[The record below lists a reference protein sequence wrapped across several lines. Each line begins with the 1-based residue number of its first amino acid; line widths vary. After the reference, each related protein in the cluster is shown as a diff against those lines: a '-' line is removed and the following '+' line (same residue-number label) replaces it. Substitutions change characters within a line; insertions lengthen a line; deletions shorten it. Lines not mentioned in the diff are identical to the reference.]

1 MRENDPILDAVFG
14 RTSLVTEVF
23 QPMRV
28 LLVASEATPFA
39 KTGGLAD
46 VAGALPGGLAR
57 LGCDVTLVIPAY
69 REVFSKGLV
78 IEPTEMTFDVPIGTR
93 RLTARV
99 LRGRLPGSQATVF
112 LVANDDCF
120 DRPTLYGGAED
131 YPDNAERFIF
141 FSRAALEIGG
151 RQDRPFDIIHCHD
164 WQTGL
169 VPAYQKLLYQSSA
182 AVQHARTVMTIHN
195 MAYQGLFWHWDM
207 LLTGLDWKYF
217 NWQQMEFWGQLN
229 LLKTGIVFADWL
241 TTVSPTYARE
251 IQYAPGGCGLEGVLA
266 SRSDVLTGIVNGIDT
281 VAWDPRTDRHIPRP
295 YSEQD
300 FADGK
305 YAARVALAVRLGH
318 AAPDP
323 RPLVAF
329 VGRLVDQ
336 KGIDLVVDL
345 LGRLAGSGRA
355 RFVVLGTGHN
365 HVEESLRRVA
375 AAFPGTID
383 LVIGF
388 DEGLAHLVQAAAD
401 IMLVPSRYEP
411 CGLTQLYALRYG
423 AIPLVRA
430 TGGLVDTVVDT
441 TPDTLQNGTANGF
454 VFKSY
459 DSHSLEQAVWRAL
472 DAHANGDLWSGLVRR
487 AMLQDWSWNTSAH
500 EYLRVYDQSR
510 VRS

>member
-1 MRENDPILDAVFG
+1 ME
-14 RTSLVTEVF
+14 
-23 QPMRV
+23 
-28 LLVASEATPFA
+28 
-39 KTGGLAD
+39 LA
-46 VAGALPGGLAR
+46 AR
-57 LGCDVTLVIPAY
+57 Q
-69 REVFSKGLV
+69 E
-78 IEPTEMTFDVPIGTR
+78 
-93 RLTARV
+93 
-99 LRGRLPGSQATVF
+99 
-112 LVANDDCF
+112 
-120 DRPTLYGGAED
+120 RPY
-131 YPDNAERFIF
+131 
-141 FSRAALEIGG
+141 
-151 RQDRPFDIIHCHD
+151 DIIHCHD

-169 VPAYQKLLYQSSA
+169 VPAYQKLLYSSAA

-251 IQYAPGGCGLEGVLA
+251 IQQAPGGCGLEGVLA
-266 SRSDVLTGIVNGIDT
+266 TRNDALTGIVNGIDT
-281 VAWDPRTDRHIPRP
+281 VAWDPRTDRFIPRP
-295 YSEQD
+295 YSDHD
-300 FADGK
+300 FPDGK

-345 LGRLAGSGRA
+345 LGRMAGSGRA
-355 RFVVLGTGHN
+355 RFVVLGTGHH

-383 LVIGF
+383 LVLGF

-423 AIPLVRA
+423 ALPLVRA

-441 TPDTLQNGTANGF
+441 TPESLQNGTANGF
-454 VFKSY
+454 VFEAY
-459 DSHSLEQAVWRAL
+459 DSRALEQAVWRAL
-472 DAHANGDLWSGLVRR
+472 DAHANRDLWAGLVRR

-500 EYLRVYDQSR
+500 EYLRVYDQ
-510 VRS
+510 VQAGM